1 MFYVQEREKKKKERK
16 KKAFPLPSSFQKNK
30 NKIVAKLRRILTR
43 VGVVCKEQKKKKHSQ
58 NHAVSFTGDRQRC
71 KRHLFVNSVFK
82 VQD

>member
-43 VGVVCKEQKKKKHSQ
+43 VGVVCKEQKKKNTHKIMQYLSL
-58 NHAVSFTGDRQRC
+58 VIVKDVKGTY
-71 KRHLFVNSVFK
+71 L
-82 VQD
+82 